1 MNRHTQIRR
10 AVLARLREQCG
21 DSATFFD
28 GLPAFIDAQEL
39 PAVAVWLSDAQY
51 TGKMTDED
59 DWQAVLH
66 IAVFIRAQ
74 APDSELDMWMEST
87 IFPAL
92 NDIPALSGL
101 IDTLILSVLTINVIM
116 RWPPGDG
123 GNHVPDHVHELKE
136 VAMTTP
142 NPLAKT
148 KGAGTTFWMYTGK
161 GDAFANPL
169 SDTDW
174 LRLAMVKDL
183 QPGEMTADAEDD
195 TYLDDEDAD
204 WKTTTRGQKS
214 VGDTSATLARRPG
227 DSGQKKLVQLFD
239 SGEVCAFRIKY
250 PNGTVDVF
258 RGWLSSLGKT
268 IASKDVMT
276 RTVKISGV
284 GRPHLAEEG
293 TETVSVTGLTVAP
306 ASASVKVGATT
317 TLTFTVKPDGASDK
331 AISVHSTDPQTATVT
346 LNGLVATVK
355 GVKQGS
361 VSIVGM
367 TSDGDFVAV
376 AAVAVSAAG

>member
-1 MNRHTQIRR
+1 M
-10 AVLARLREQCG
+10 
-21 DSATFFD
+21 
-28 GLPAFIDAQEL
+28 
-39 PAVAVWLSDAQY
+39 AVWLSDAQY

-174 LRLAMVKDL
+174 LRLCD
-183 QPGEMTADAEDD
+183 GE
-195 TYLDDEDAD
+195 
-204 WKTTTRGQKS
+204 G
-214 VGDTSATLARRPG
+214 SATRRN
-227 DSGQKKLVQLFD
+227 D
-239 SGEVCAFRIKY
+239 R
-250 PNGTVDVF
+250 
-258 RGWLSSLGKT
+258 
-268 IASKDVMT
+268 
-276 RTVKISGV
+276 
-284 GRPHLAEEG
+284 
-293 TETVSVTGLTVAP
+293 
-306 ASASVKVGATT
+306 
-317 TLTFTVKPDGASDK
+317 
-331 AISVHSTDPQTATVT
+331 
-346 LNGLVATVK
+346 
-355 GVKQGS
+355 
-361 VSIVGM
+361 
-367 TSDGDFVAV
+367 
-376 AAVAVSAAG
+376 